1 MQKIRKVFAKV
12 VAGLLVVSNLAIAAP
27 SMTYAAS
34 ATSFTTVGGWNEMMY
49 ATIKGVKDADV
60 TAVSYSGPVSG
71 SLAGEDFEYLVRDTS
86 EGVRVDVMGLKPGTY
101 TLTVTT
107 KSGTFTQSGIE
118 VNEQDRS
125 GYAHYN
131 YTNGVGA
138 YNDDGTLK
146 DNAIVLY
153 VTDENKNTVTLS
165 YGGVTVSGIGNI
177 LNSVGKACGE
187 AGHETECKKVSKG
200 KTYYGKGNTNQGILQ
215 LLAENNIPLVIR
227 MVGAVSESGLYKTG
241 TWAAANAGL
250 IDGLTDYDSNDY
262 GGSVGDNGHMARMK
276 SAKDVTI
283 EGVGTDAAM
292 DGWGIHFMS
301 ETSTT
306 AAGLGKSFEVRNLTF
321 MNQPEDAIGME
332 GVQDGSV
339 ITAPVERCWI
349 HNNEFYSPSITGPAE
364 SDKAEG
370 DGSCDFK
377 RGEYLTVSYNYFEGC
392 HKTNLVGS
400 SDTSLQYNLTYHHNI
415 WKGCA
420 ARQPLGRQANMHFYN
435 NQFIGTTDYAM
446 NTRANAYI
454 YSEYNLFFMTKN
466 PMDVRSGA
474 IKSYKDSFSSC
485 IGSMTGTVVTDKST
499 KVTSGNKYENFDTN
513 ASLSYIPSG
522 DYQLQTSVTDAAK
535 VLKAYNGCMP
545 ENVKTSGEVTTSECS
560 LLSYCAPGVTP
571 INISEYPYTA
581 APGKISKTV
590 YAFTVGGTVD
600 VTVSFASEALT
611 TTGCLVNESGE
622 CFQVGSGTVTGL
634 PAGTYMIMPCNIQSG
649 SNGVNPAAGTFKE
662 MTINSLTVSA
672 ADPNAHYHH
681 YVSEVTKEATCTE
694 EGEITY
700 TCTATNGTCD
710 KKTYTEVIPKKAHSY
725 GNWVIEKEATE
736 TETGL
741 KSRTCSVCGDKQIE
755 VIPKKGSTD
764 TPDVPAPSEGSYVQN
779 FTADGKTS
787 NFYAITGNLAT
798 NKGTVTYNGLTL
810 TQCLK
815 IESATNIKF
824 TATAKGKLTLVFAE
838 ASKSIKVNGTK
849 YVSDSNGIVS
859 VDVNAGSVEITKG
872 DTMNLF
878 YMVYTPES
886 TGEDTH
892 THSYVSKVTKEAT
905 CTEDGEITYTCTS
918 TTGTCD
924 KPSYTEAIKATGHK
938 YSTEWTI
945 DVAPTDTTPGS
956 KSHHC
961 TVCDAKTDVTEI
973 PATGTE
979 EEPLA
984 ISVTMAE
991 TDNDITFTAEATGG
1005 KEEYTYKFIVYN
1017 RTTKTWGLI
1026 QNFSSDNTCTWTKGS
1041 AGDREFYVDV
1051 KDAEG
1056 NIVRSEMLNVKMKA
1070 IATLTGE
1077 TSVEAGG
1084 KLTLKAQANVG
1095 AGCTYKF
1102 IIFNPATNQW
1112 FKLQDFSAN
1121 NTITWTAGNDGTRVF
1136 YVDVKDAYG
1145 NVTRSEALNVTVGT
1159 GKTDKLSVKTTVS
1172 ANTTKVGDKVTFTA
1186 EGIGGESGYT
1196 YKMVVYNR
1204 TTKTWGLVQNFN
1216 SNNTITWT
1224 AGTAGD
1230 RDFYIDVR
1238 DVAGNVTRSAVMN
1251 VITK

>member
-849 YVSDSNGIVS
+849 YASDSNGIVS

-1056 NIVRSEMLNVKMKA
+1056 KVVRSEMLNVKMKA
-1070 IATLTGE
+1070 VATLTGE

-1238 DVAGNVTRSAVMN
+1238 DAAGNVTRSAVMN

>member
-1 MQKIRKVFAKV
+1 MKNRLKKFLSVALVAVMTLASVVITDIQPVHAASGAITEAKGWFETAYV
-12 VAGLLVVSNLAIAAP
+12 KWTPVSGATGYNV
-27 SMTYAAS
+27 YVKAAS
-34 ATSFTTVGGWNEMMY
+34 ATDAAYVQLDDELIRKYPSYMRADALGLRAGDYVMKVVPVVNGKEDTAEAIVSNTMTVSAY
-49 ATIKGVKDADV
+49 
-60 TAVSYSGPVSG
+60 
-71 SLAGEDFEYLVRDTS
+71 
-86 EGVRVDVMGLKPGTY
+86 
-101 TLTVTT
+101 
-107 KSGTFTQSGIE
+107 
-118 VNEQDRS
+118 DRS
-125 GYAHYN
+125 GFTFSSNSPAK
-131 YTNGVGA
+131 NGVGA
-138 YNDDGTLK
+138 YNNDGTLK
-146 DNAIVLY
+146 SGASVLY
-153 VTDENKNTVTLS
+153 VTEANKNTVKMKIGNTEYTGVAAITQAIKTKNNCQPVAIRIIGQVTLS
-165 YGGVTVSGIGNI
+165 GLSCSDMRSAYAIGV
-177 LNSVGKACGE
+177 
-187 AGHETECKKVSKG
+187 KG
-200 KTYYGKGNTNQGILQ
+200 
-215 LLAENNIPLVIR
+215 A
-227 MVGAVSESGLYKTG
+227 
-241 TWAAANAGL
+241 
-250 IDGLTDYDSNDY
+250 
-262 GGSVGDNGHMARMK
+262 DN
-276 SAKDVTI
+276 VTF
-283 EGVGTDAAM
+283 EGVGDDA
-292 DGWGIHFMS
+292 
-301 ETSTT
+301 TLYT
-306 AAGLGKSFEVRNLTF
+306 AGVAAFQSSSIEVRNLGL
-321 MNQPEDAIGME
+321 MNWGGGKDGDGITLKQSL
-332 GVQDGSV
+332 GVWV
-339 ITAPVERCWI
+339 
-349 HNNEFYSPSITGPAE
+349 HNNDIFYGDAG
-364 SDKAEG
+364 SDGDQAKG
-370 DGSCDFK
+370 DGSMDLK
-377 RGEYLTVSYNYFEGC
+377 DNSQYVTISYNHFWDSG
-392 HKTNLVGS
+392 KM
-400 SDTSLQYNLTYHHNI
+400 SLCGMKSESGENWITYHHNWFDHSDSRHPRI
-415 WKGCA
+415 
-420 ARQPLGRQANMHFYN
+420 RTMSVHVYN
-435 NQFIGTTDYAM
+435 NYYDGNAKYGVGAAKDSEAFVEANYFRNCPYPMLSSMQGSDVLADGIFSGENGGVIKAYNNYMEGQKSVIYANSDAGTTTASATDFD
-446 NTRANAYI
+446 AYLATARNEKVPSTYKAKQGGKV
-454 YSEYNLFFMTKN
+454 YS
-466 PMDVRSGA
+466 
-474 IKSYKDSFSSC
+474 
-485 IGSMTGTVVTDKST
+485 
-499 KVTSGNKYENFDTN
+499 NFDTTVDLGVKESAIDN
-513 ASLSYIPSG
+513 PADVPSIVKSEAGRLAGGDFKWTFDNSVDDASYSLNTALKTALNNYK
-522 DYQLQTSVTDAAK
+522 TSLVS
-535 VLKAYNGCMP
+535 VGGGS
-545 ENVKTSGEVTTSECS
+545 TSGESHTHT
-560 LLSYCAPGVTP
+560 Y
-571 INISEYPYTA
+571 
-581 APGKISKTV
+581 
-590 YAFTVGGTVD
+590 
-600 VTVSFASEALT
+600 
-611 TTGCLVNESGE
+611 GE
-622 CFQVGSGTVTGL
+622 
-634 PAGTYMIMPCNIQSG
+634 
-649 SNGVNPAAGTFKE
+649 
-662 MTINSLTVSA
+662 
-672 ADPNAHYHH
+672 
-681 YVSEVTKEATCTE
+681 
-694 EGEITY
+694 
-700 TCTATNGTCD
+700 
-710 KKTYTEVIPKKAHSY
+710 
-725 GNWVIEKEATE
+725 WVIEKEATE

-849 YVSDSNGIVS
+849 YASDSNGIVS

-878 YMVYTPES
+878 YMVYTPDGTTE
-886 TGEDTH
+886 ETH
-892 THSYVSKVTKEAT
+892 THNYVSKVTKEAT
-905 CTEDGEITYTCTS
+905 CTEAGVLTYTCTS

-924 KPSYTEAIKATGHK
+924 KKTYTEAIPATGHK
-938 YSTEWTI
+938 FSTEWTI

-1238 DVAGNVTRSAVMN
+1238 DAAGNVTRSAVMN
-1251 VITK
+1251 VKTK